1 MSQWNLFY
9 VFLGAFFWQYLT
21 PPVEQCVE
29 FRLSWMALIAVRNV
43 SFLWIWV
50 GALHHLLYVWHVV
63 PDKLKFN
70 PSYPKKQQHYRD
82 FLMSTSG
89 ALIDSAMQIGF
100 MHLYA
105 TNKVPWY
112 SDFWAGPQWAQQL
125 GSWQGPIF
133 SVAMILVG
141 CLYQDFHFYWVHRY
155 IHRWGWVRGP
165 IPPPGLP
172 QTALRA
178 PALHC
183 IHPAKLRCVL
193 PMCVRAVQ
201 SEKSFPYVDPGRF
214 LYKWVHSYHHKSYN
228 PGPWSGLAMHPVEH
242 LLYFTRSFVCLFVGL
257 HPVHMIAAFSRSTLS
272 PAPGHNG

>member
-1 MSQWNLFY
+1 MARMSAAKAGQRLLNTNSDAYGTTFGPINAAYWKVCVRVCLLPASWLARRASLSLSLCLSLSLSPSVPLGQPERSRSDTRNDRVAEQWNFFY

-21 PPVEQCVE
+21 PPVAQCAE
-29 FRLSWMALIAVRNV
+29 FRWPWMALIVARNV

-50 GALHHLLYVWHVV
+50 GALHQLLYVWHVV

-105 TNKVPWY
+105 TRKVAWY
-112 SDFWAGPQWAQQL
+112 DDFWAGPQWAQEL
-125 GSWQGPIF
+125 GSWQGPAF

-155 IHRWGWVRGP
+155 IHRWGWVRCYSP
-165 IPPPGLP
+165 RPVDATAP
-172 QTALRA
+172 QRHGT
-178 PALHC
+178 
-183 IHPAKLRCVL
+183 
-193 PMCVRAVQ
+193 
-201 SEKSFPYVDPGRF
+201 
-214 LYKWVHSYHHKSYN
+214 
-228 PGPWSGLAMHPVEH
+228 
-242 LLYFTRSFVCLFVGL
+242 
-257 HPVHMIAAFSRSTLS
+257 
-272 PAPGHNG
+272 

>member
-1 MSQWNLFY
+1 MCGREQPAAARRDLYGRDCASLPALIAPSAPATHPGSCASDSCSVPTNGPLTLVLRCACARLLGIPCASQWNFFY

-21 PPVEQCVE
+21 PPVAQCAE
-29 FRLSWMALIAVRNV
+29 FRLSWMALIVARNV

-50 GALHHLLYVWHVV
+50 GALHQLLYVWHVV

-112 SDFWAGPQWAQQL
+112 PDFWAGPQWAQQL
-125 GSWQGPIF
+125 GSWQGPAF
-133 SVAMILVG
+133 SIAMILVG

-155 IHRWGWVRGP
+155 IHRWGWVRRLS
-165 IPPPGLP
+165 PPRRPAAAHR
-172 QTALRA
+172 ALRA
-178 PALHC
+178 
-183 IHPAKLRCVL
+183 LR
-193 PMCVRAVQ
+193 
-201 SEKSFPYVDPGRF
+201 
-214 LYKWVHSYHHKSYN
+214 
-228 PGPWSGLAMHPVEH
+228 
-242 LLYFTRSFVCLFVGL
+242 
-257 HPVHMIAAFSRSTLS
+257 
-272 PAPGHNG
+272 